1 MSKMNNKHMHQ
12 VHIIWA
18 WAFDGIR
25 NDQVKQLI
33 FENYIRELEY
43 SDPLSA
49 QELSILVYMQ
59 TPRQKTFG
67 DQLQIPIK
75 DETQIRI

>member
-1 MSKMNNKHMHQ
+1 MYE
-12 VHIIWA
+12 VHIIWT

-25 NDQVKQLI
+25 NDQVKHLV

-49 QELSILVYMQ
+49 QELSILVHMQ
-59 TPRQKTFG
+59 TPSAKTFG

-75 DETQIRI
+75 DETQTRI

>member
-1 MSKMNNKHMHQ
+1 MSKANNKHMYE

-25 NDQVKQLI
+25 NDQVKHLV

-43 SDPLSA
+43 SDPLAA
-49 QELSILVYMQ
+49 QELSILVHMQ
-59 TPRQKTFG
+59 TPSAKTFG

>member
-49 QELSILVYMQ
+49 QELSILVHMQ
-59 TPRQKTFG
+59 TPSAKTFG

>member
-1 MSKMNNKHMHQ
+1 MYE

-25 NDQVKQLI
+25 HDQVKHLV

-43 SDPLSA
+43 SDPLAA
-49 QELSILVYMQ
+49 QELSILVHMQ
-59 TPRQKTFG
+59 TPSAKTFG

-75 DETQIRI
+75 DETQTRI